1 MRIVICDD
9 EEAVR
14 NVLAARTEEL
24 CPDAEV
30 LCCESGEKL
39 LTMGLE
45 ADILFLDIQM
55 PGQNGMETAKKLRDE
70 GWKSIIIFVT
80 AIEEYVFQS
89 FDVGAFHYLVKP
101 FTDEKF
107 KSVLH
112 SAVNQ
117 YRERH
122 HSLMDQKNASM
133 SSQDDRFL
141 LIKSK
146 GTHTKI
152 FWKDIVYAEV
162 LNRKVTI
169 HKMKEDIEYYGRLS
183 ELEKQAGEDFFRSHR
198 SYLVHFKYVVKYNA
212 SSIIMENGTA
222 LMAKQNY
229 PQFVKSYL
237 KYNQRRGKDRHYGE
251 L

>member
-9 EEAVR
+9 EQAVR
-14 NVLAARTEEL
+14 DMLTARIEEL
-24 CPDAEV
+24 CPDAEI
-30 LCCESGEKL
+30 LCCESGEEL
-39 LTMGLE
+39 LAMERE

-55 PGQNGMETAKKLRDE
+55 PGQNGMETAKRLRE
-70 GWKSIIIFVT
+70 KNKRSILIFVT

-107 KSVLH
+107 QSVLA
-112 SAVNQ
+112 SAVAQ
-117 YRERH
+117 YRETAAVTGGK
-122 HSLMDQKNASM
+122 KNAST
-133 SSQDDRFL
+133 SSEDDRIL

-152 FWKDIVYAEV
+152 YWKDIVYAEV

-169 HKMKEDIEYYGRLS
+169 HKMDEDIEFYGRLS

>member
-9 EEAVR
+9 EAAVR

-24 CPDAEV
+24 CPDAEIF
-30 LCCESGEKL
+30 CCESGEEL
-39 LTMGLE
+39 LAMDRE

-55 PGQNGMETAKKLRDE
+55 PGQNGMETAEKLRDK
-70 GWKSIIIFVT
+70 GDKSILIFVT

-107 KSVLH
+107 QSVLG

-117 YRERH
+117 YREMRTLMEQKRSAFA
-122 HSLMDQKNASM
+122 SLEDE
-133 SSQDDRFL
+133 RFL
-141 LIKSK
+141 LIKSQ
-146 GTHTKI
+146 GIHTKI

-169 HKMKEDIEYYGRLS
+169 HKIDEDIEYYGRLS
-183 ELEKQAGEDFFRSHR
+183 ELQKQAGEDFFRSHR

-212 SSIIMENGTA
+212 SSVIMENGTA

-237 KYNQRRGKDRHYGE
+237 KYNQRKGKDR
-251 L
+251 